1 MDRPTEDAM
10 TVLDTDAPRFT
21 ERLIAEEN
29 RLGDAERARRM
40 RDPGFGRVFTEHLA
54 SVRWSAGRGWHDARL
69 EPAGAL
75 TLSPAAIGL
84 HYGQIVFEGFK
95 AYALPDGR
103 AGLFRPDSVAR
114 RLQRSARRMAMPEP
128 PAALF
133 TEAVTQLVRADR
145 NWVPPE
151 RGKSLYLR
159 PILLA
164 TEAHLG
170 LRPSAEY
177 LFLVLAFVT
186 DTFFPGGVRPLTV
199 GICEDYVRAAPGGT
213 GEAKYPGN
221 YAGTLLA
228 AEQARARG
236 CDQVVWLDARERRWV
251 EEMGGMNVF
260 FVHGPAD
267 APRLSTPPLTGTIL
281 PGVTR
286 DSLITLAGSLG
297 LPVTETPMSVADW
310 HSGATDGSIT
320 EAFACGTGAGV
331 APIGTVRSA
340 TAQWRMGDGEP
351 GALTLRLRETLIDIQ
366 HGLAPDPWGW
376 VHPVSPR

>member
-1 MDRPTEDAM
+1 M
-10 TVLDTDAPRFT
+10 TILDTDATRFT
-21 ERLIAEEN
+21 RHPIAERD
-29 RLGDAERARRM
+29 RLRDAERARRM
-40 RDPGFGRVFTEHLA
+40 RDPGFGGVFTEHMA
-54 SVRWSAGRGWHDARL
+54 SVRWSDARGWHDARL
-69 EPAGAL
+69 EPAAAI

-95 AYALPDGR
+95 AYALPGDR
-103 AGLFRPDSVAR
+103 VGLFRPDLVAR
-114 RLQRSARRMAMPEP
+114 RLRRSARRLAMPEP
-128 PAALF
+128 PEALF
-133 TEAVTQLVRADR
+133 TEAVTELVTADR
-145 NWVPPE
+145 RWVPPE

-199 GICEDYVRAAPGGT
+199 DICEDYVRAAPGGT

-236 CDQVVWLDARERRWV
+236 CDQVVWLDARERHWV
-251 EEMGGMNVF
+251 EEMGGMNLF
-260 FVHGPAD
+260 FVHGPAG
-267 APRLSTPPLTGTIL
+267 APRLTTPPLTGTIL

-297 LPVTETPMSVADW
+297 LPVTEARTSVTDW
-310 HSGATDGSIT
+310 RDGAADGSIT
-320 EAFACGTGAGV
+320 ETFACGTGAGV
-331 APIGTVRSA
+331 APIGAVRSGEA
-340 TAQWRMGDGEP
+340 HWRMGDGEP
-351 GALTLRLRETLIDIQ
+351 GPLTLRLRETLIDIQ

-376 VHPVSPR
+376 VHPVSTR

>member
-1 MDRPTEDAM
+1 M

-21 ERLIAEEN
+21 GRPIAAEK
-29 RLGDAERARRM
+29 RLGGAERARRM

-69 EPAGAL
+69 EPAEAL

-95 AYALPDGR
+95 AYALPGER
-103 AGLFRPDSVAR
+103 AGLFRPDLVAR

-133 TEAVTQLVRADR
+133 TEAVTELVRADR
-145 NWVPPE
+145 DWVPPE

-228 AEQARARG
+228 AEQAHARG

-260 FVHGPAD
+260 FAHGPAG

-286 DSLITLAGSLG
+286 DSLLTLAPSLG
-297 LPVTETPMSVADW
+297 LPVTEAPMSVADW
-310 HSGATDGSIT
+310 RGGAADGSIT

-351 GALTLRLRETLIDIQ
+351 GALTLRLRETLLDIQ